1 MQDKKYKTESVRKNL
16 RQKLDHK
23 KLRQKLKDKKFKKKT
38 R

>member
-16 RQKLDHK
+16 GQKLDHK
-23 KLRQKLKDKKFKKKT
+23 KLRRKLKDKKFKKKT